1 MNPIQTPTGTAP
13 PTSRV
18 ASEDTVTGVRRRSIS
33 LGEAAA
39 EFARWTS
46 PRIIAATL
54 LVAIVGRV
62 AAGGWGLAD
71 TVLVL
76 ALLAAQPFVEWTTH
90 VFLLHLRP
98 LEVGGRTFDPIFA
111 RKHRDHHADP
121 RDTSLVFIPVRVL
134 LGLLVGVGLVGLVAV
149 PALGFAATTGWT
161 YVLTMATV
169 GMVYEWTHHLI
180 HTDYRPRTR
189 AYRALW
195 RHHRLHHFKN
205 EHYWFAISNPVAD
218 RVLGTNPDP
227 GSVETSPT
235 VTNLL
240 GRERAEA

>member
-1 MNPIQTPTGTAP
+1 MSTTATDAVSTGA
-13 PTSRV
+13 
-18 ASEDTVTGVRRRSIS
+18 RRRSIT
-33 LGEAAA
+33 LAEAAA
-39 EFARWTS
+39 EFWRWTS
-46 PRIIAATL
+46 PRLVAVTLVVATVARVAVGDWRTADL
-54 LVAIVGRV
+54 LV
-62 AAGGWGLAD
+62 
-71 TVLVL
+71 VL
-76 ALLAAQPFVEWTTH
+76 ALVAAQPFVEWTTH

-98 LEVGGRTFDPIFA
+98 MEVGGRSFDPIFA

-134 LGLLVGVGLVGLVAV
+134 VGLLVGVVLVGVVVL
-149 PALGFAATTGWT
+149 PALGVGLGVGLT
-161 YVLTMATV
+161 YVWTMAAI
-169 GMVYEWTHHLI
+169 GMVYEWTHYLI

-218 RVLGTNPDP
+218 RVLGTAPDP
-227 GSVETSPT
+227 STVETSPT
-235 VTNLL
+235 VHDLL